1 MPNFSEEQN
10 FSDQNAK
17 NISETKEKNSF
28 ESFEER
34 FSECGDCDKKRVK
47 GCI

>member
-1 MPNFSEEQN
+1 MPNFSEEHH

-17 NISETKEKNSF
+17 NILETKEKNSF

-34 FSECGDCDKKRVK
+34 FSESVDCDKKRVK
-47 GCI
+47 GCE

>member
-1 MPNFSEEQN
+1 MPNFSEEHH

-34 FSECGDCDKKRVK
+34 LSECGECDKKRVK
-47 GCI
+47 GCE